1 MIVLDVLERI
11 FNNLFILYI
20 IISFV
25 AGMKK
30 IFSNSSKESAES
42 NDSDNVSNKC
52 NWKDNVKLVINLSTL
67 VLFIVVGIFIMMN
80 IKNMYWLIIIIGVPA
95 CLEQIV
101 GMYLSIG
108 IVKKVVKSSDSGKL
122 SFKEQVAINILAYTL
137 WFLGIFNFFEK
148 IIEKIC
154 MCTNVYLSDMF
165 TALIYI
171 LAFYLYIFFICSLL
185 PELIITVINILKKMY
200 NKFPWGEK
208 IKSIGDYWVNK
219 LDKPIPFKSIL
230 ILQWEIIGK
239 QNRSIRWI
247 RYLLLPATFV
257 LDVIVMSVSIMISLI
272 SSSVGYICVLTKM
285 IKKTLN
291 SLSNWLSE
299 LSDKR
304 IVAISF
310 RIALILALIC
320 IVVLNRYQ
328 PIFKMQEANTAVFEF
343 VASAIIIPIVFEW
356 INSIKNN
363 QSCCEK

>member
-1 MIVLDVLERI
+1 MIVLDVLEHI

-20 IISFV
+20 IISLV

-30 IFSNSSKESAES
+30 MFSNSPKESTES

-52 NWKDNVKLVINLSTL
+52 NWKDNVKLVITLSTL
-67 VLFIVVGIFIMMN
+67 VLFIVVVMFIMMSV
-80 IKNMYWLIIIIGVPA
+80 KKMYWLIIIIGVPA
-95 CLEQIV
+95 YLEQIV
-101 GMYLSIG
+101 GTYQSFG

-122 SFKEQVAINILAYTL
+122 SFKEQAAINILAYTL
-137 WFLGIFNFFEK
+137 WFFGIFKFFEK
-148 IIEKIC
+148 IIEKTYI
-154 MCTNVYLSDMF
+154 CTNVYLSDMF
-165 TALIYI
+165 VALIYV

-185 PELIITVINILKKMY
+185 PELIITVINILKKIY
-200 NKFPWGEK
+200 DKLPWDDK
-208 IKSIGDYWVNK
+208 IKSFGDYWVNK
-219 LDKPIPFKSIL
+219 IDKPIAFKSIL

-239 QNRSIRWI
+239 QNLSIRWI

-257 LDVIVMSVSIMISLI
+257 LDIIIMFISIFISLI
-272 SSSVGYICVLTKM
+272 SYSVGYICVLARM

-291 SLSNWLSE
+291 SLLNWLSE

-320 IVVLNRYQ
+320 IVVMNRYQ

-343 VASAIIIPIVFEW
+343 LASAIIIPIVFEW
-356 INSIKNN
+356 INSVKNN

>member
-1 MIVLDVLERI
+1 MIVLDVLKRI

-20 IISFV
+20 IISLV

-30 IFSNSSKESAES
+30 MVLNSPKESTES

-52 NWKDNVKLVINLSTL
+52 NWKDNVKLVITLSTL
-67 VLFIVVGIFIMMN
+67 VLFIAIVMFIMMN

-95 CLEQIV
+95 YLEHLV
-101 GMYLSIG
+101 GTYLSFG

-137 WFLGIFNFFEK
+137 WFLGIFKFFEK
-148 IIEKIC
+148 IIEKTY
-154 MCTNVYLSDMF
+154 MCTNVYLSDIF
-165 TALIYI
+165 VALIYV

-200 NKFPWGEK
+200 DKLPWGDK
-208 IKSIGDYWVNK
+208 IKSFEDYWVNK
-219 LDKPIPFKSIL
+219 IDKPIPFKSIL

-239 QNRSIRWI
+239 QNLGIRWI
-247 RYLLLPATFV
+247 RYLLLAPTFV
-257 LDVIVMSVSIMISLI
+257 LDIIIMFISILNSLI
-272 SSSVGYICVLTKM
+272 SYSVGYICVLTKM

-328 PIFKMQEANTAVFEF
+328 SIFKMQEANTAIFEF

-356 INSIKNN
+356 ISSIKNN